1 MLVNQLVKF
10 CLSAGKVCLAIL
22 LLSTALNT
30 GMAQAGEVSN
40 AIIPIVKKVS
50 RTVATNS
57 RVLSNGTYLYGE
69 TSLPGKIGSEYVVF
83 ENQGGRAIG
92 AVFLNGSEYSCFSGQ
107 VRGSQLKMMVS
118 DSYENTEQPYH
129 ISLEGANG
137 EIDNG
142 SEYRNVRE
150 IGEQEKGILNSCR
163 SFYRERFTHLSIRG

>member
-22 LLSTALNT
+22 LLSAALNT
-30 GMAQAGEVSN
+30 GMAQAGEVSS

-129 ISLEGANG
+129 ISLEGANS
-137 EIDNG
+137 ESNSG
-142 SEYRNVRE
+142 SEYRNVSE

-163 SFYRERFTHLSIRG
+163 SFYRERFSHLSVQG